1 MICNQYPQIN
11 CKGLQE
17 SEGAAKHVQFEGY
30 DRGADGSPYGAS
42 IPISKAFSPY
52 GDVLLAYEMNDEIIP
67 RDHGYPIRAVVPGVV
82 GARNVKWLNNIIGKI
97 CTLFRPCPNIIL
109 PFIN

>member
-52 GDVLLAYEMNDEIIP
+52 GDVLLAYLIGRATKKQLFFCGFPWCP
-67 RDHGYPIRAVVPGVV
+67 RFFYSF
-82 GARNVKWLNNIIGKI
+82 KL
-97 CTLFRPCPNIIL
+97 
-109 PFIN
+109 

>member
-1 MICNQYPQIN
+1 MYYDCKKYPSTN

-17 SEGAAKHVQFEGY
+17 NEGAAKHVQFEGY

-97 CTLFRPCPNIIL
+97 CTLF
-109 PFIN
+109 